1 MSNLKHKKRN
11 RILVTAVTA
20 AVFAVCSSVQI
31 FAADSSSAAVPAKV
45 IYTGDGTTK
54 SVRVENADNLDTFK
68 NLMPGGSTGAQQIVI
83 ANRSSKNMTVYFQ
96 AVPTDTT
103 SQKLLDE
110 LQLTVTFKLG
120 QDSAPQTLY
129 SGPASGTKGTADVK
143 DIAANQIRLGFVYG
157 NTESGVISATLSA
170 PEKMGNEYQ
179 LAQANLKWVLQ
190 FELADVP
197 SNNGGGGGGG
207 GGGGNGTDSAAAVS
221 AESISPDSTPLVGP
235 SSSPSSKPSSSPE
248 KVPDDEVPLSNP
260 PKTGQDPG
268 CLIPVAA
275 LAAVS
280 GITVFIVRRKIKKN
294 GAK

>member
-1 MSNLKHKKRN
+1 MA
-11 RILVTAVTA
+11 AVTA
-20 AVFAVCSSVQI
+20 AAFAVCSSVQI
-31 FAADSSSAAVPAKV
+31 FAVGSSSAAAPANV

-54 SVRVENADNLDTFK
+54 SVRVENAENLDTFK

-110 LQLTVTFKLG
+110 LQLTVTFMLS

-129 SGPASGTKGTADVK
+129 SGPASGAKGTTDVK
-143 DIAANQIRLGFVYG
+143 DIAANPIRLGFVYG
-157 NTESGVISATLSA
+157 NTESGVISAVLSA

-197 SNNGGGGGGG
+197 ADHGGGGGGGDGGGGGGG
-207 GGGGNGTDSAAAVS
+207 GYGPDSAAAVS
-221 AESISPDSTPLVGP
+221 AESISPDSTPLAE
-235 SSSPSSKPSSSPE
+235 PSSKPSPPE
-248 KVPDDEVPLSNP
+248 NVPEDEVPLSNP

-268 CLIPVAA
+268 YLIPVAA

-280 GITVFIVRRKIKKN
+280 GIAVFAAGRKVKK
-294 GAK
+294 GGMK